1 MEKKTGFTVVMI
13 LLIAGVITVAGIFAY
28 ALLFY
33 PGPYGDDGN
42 GLIRVTD
49 EDGLKDYLEKYS
61 QDNSYSRYDY
71 PETVFFAYGGMAE
84 ESLSTGRTD
93 SENYMQKTAVQD
105 SMPPAASQSL
115 PYTVAGDSG
124 ASDYSETNVQVKG
137 VDEADYVKNDGK
149 YIYILRDSLLTIVD
163 AYPAEKS
170 GIVSETEIPGYRTT
184 DLFLQGD
191 RLVVFADGYEEEW
204 ITPEGSS
211 VPVPVT
217 EDAAKAYIYDIS
229 DRSAPEIVHEITMP
243 GDYSDA
249 RMTDGWIYAVTKKP
263 VNRYDTG
270 MPVVKMD
277 GKAVSEPD
285 VWCPPVPYNDFVMY
299 TITSF
304 DTSGSEVA
312 DTESFLLG
320 WDDTMYA
327 SAKNIYLSY
336 MKNMPYYRGM
346 LAEEDTDSNGP
357 ESVIHRFSI
366 GKGDIEYKST
376 GTVPGRFLNQWSLD
390 EYNDNLRVATTVNNY
405 GRGEISRYNSV
416 YVLNPNLD
424 ITGRLEYI
432 APDER
437 IYSARFA
444 GDRLYLVTFKEMDPF
459 FVIDLS
465 NPDKP
470 GILGELKIPG
480 YSDYLH
486 PYDKDHIIGIGKS
499 AEKNE
504 WGGVSTT
511 GLKVA
516 LFDVTD
522 VNSPVLTDSVEIGD
536 YGSDSEA
543 LRDHKALLF
552 DKEKNILVLPVWEI
566 ASVPVD
572 ESLYGN
578 YEKSYTK
585 EIFNGAYV
593 FGIDPDTG
601 FILKGKVKQGD
612 SEMSSYYRSGP
623 EVVKRSLYMD
633 DVLYTVSDEEIVMSS
648 LKDLS
653 IRINEVMLRD
663 DTAYTKPGYN
673 MVW

>member
-1 MEKKTGFTVVMI
+1 MEKKTGFKIVMI
-13 LLIAGVITVAGIFAY
+13 LLIAGIIAVAGIFAY
-28 ALLFY
+28 VLLFY
-33 PGPYGDDGN
+33 PGPYGDDEN

-49 EDGLKDYLEKYS
+49 EDGLKKYLEEYS
-61 QDNSYSRYDY
+61 QDYSYSRYEY
-71 PETVFFAYGGMAE
+71 PDRVFFADDVMAE
-84 ESLSTGRTD
+84 ESLSSGRMD
-93 SENYMQKTAVQD
+93 SGDSMIKYAVQD
-105 SMPPAASQSL
+105 TVPPAVAQSL
-115 PYTVAGDSG
+115 PGTVAGGSG
-124 ASDYSETNVQVKG
+124 ASVYSETNVQVRG
-137 VDEADYVKNDGK
+137 VDEADYLKNDGK
-149 YIYILRDSLLTIVD
+149 YIYILKDSLLTIVD

-170 GIVSETEIPGYRTT
+170 GILSETKIPGYRTA
-184 DLFLQGD
+184 DLFLKGD

-217 EDAAKAYIYDIS
+217 EDAAKAYIFDIS
-229 DRSAPEIVHEITMP
+229 DRSAPEILHEITMP
-243 GDYSDA
+243 GSYSDA

-263 VNRYDTG
+263 VNRYDSK
-270 MPVVKMD
+270 MPVVKVD
-277 GKAVSEPD
+277 STAVSRPEI
-285 VWCPPVPYNDFVMY
+285 WCPPVPYSSFVMY

-320 WDDTMYA
+320 WDDTMYV

-336 MKNMPYYRGM
+336 IKNTPYYRGM
-346 LAEEDTDSNGP
+346 LADGETGSNGP

-376 GTVPGRFLNQWSLD
+376 GTVAGRLLNQWSLD
-390 EYNDNLRVATTVNNY
+390 EYNDNLRVAATVNNY
-405 GRGEISRYNSV
+405 GGGEISMYNSV
-416 YVLNPNLD
+416 YVLNPELE
-424 ITGRLEYI
+424 IRGRLEYI

-486 PYDKDHIIGIGKS
+486 PYDEDHIIGIGKS

-504 WGGVSTT
+504 WGGVSAT

-522 VNSPVLTDSVEIGD
+522 VNSPALTDSVEIGD

-566 ASVPVD
+566 ADVPID
-572 ESLYGN
+572 ESMYGN
-578 YEKSYTK
+578 YEKSYTR

-593 FGIDPDTG
+593 FGISPESG

-612 SEMSSYYRSGP
+612 SEINSYYRSGP
-623 EVVKRSLYMD
+623 EVVRRSLYMD
-633 DVLYTVSDEEIVMSS
+633 DVLYTVSDELIVMSS

-653 IRINEVMLRD
+653 IKINEVMLRD
-663 DTAYTKPGYN
+663 NTEYTKPHYN
-673 MVW
+673 IVR